1 MSSFFDFSLSSRLF
15 SPARFVIFC
24 TGDPHANWA
33 YFQEQK
39 SAHIN
44 FNLRLSTGCMTDFH
58 EPGTDTGSL
67 IEAEFPKL
75 GPSKIQKN
83 ARIGKASDFW
93 NRYEQDIKLAAD
105 LGDSPRSAPAVTS
118 PTCDMTCTVQPCPQL
133 LRWYEAVHDRCFPL
147 QGAILFASP

>member
-1 MSSFFDFSLSSRLF
+1 
-15 SPARFVIFC
+15 
-24 TGDPHANWA
+24 
-33 YFQEQK
+33 
-39 SAHIN
+39 
-44 FNLRLSTGCMTDFH
+44 MTDFH

-105 LGDSPRSAPAVTS
+105 LGVT
-118 PTCDMTCTVQPCPQL
+118 
-133 LRWYEAVHDRCFPL
+133 
-147 QGAILFASP
+147 

>member
-1 MSSFFDFSLSSRLF
+1 MSRNIY
-15 SPARFVIFC
+15 VFC

-39 SAHIN
+39 AAHIN

-67 IEAEFPKL
+67 LEAEFPKL

-93 NRYEQDIKLAAD
+93 NRYEQDIKLAAN
-105 LGDSPRSAPAVTS
+105 LGDSPRPAPAVTKS
-118 PTCDMTCTVQPCPQL
+118 HQWHGMQWTTMLLSVVQGC
-133 LRWYEAVHDRCFPL
+133 
-147 QGAILFASP
+147 S

>member
-1 MSSFFDFSLSSRLF
+1 
-15 SPARFVIFC
+15 
-24 TGDPHANWA
+24 
-33 YFQEQK
+33 
-39 SAHIN
+39 
-44 FNLRLSTGCMTDFH
+44 MTDFH

-105 LGDSPRSAPAVTS
+105 LGTKACQNIAGSKAQVWPGESDQV
-118 PTCDMTCTVQPCPQL
+118 TVQ
-133 LRWYEAVHDRCFPL
+133 
-147 QGAILFASP
+147 G